1 MAITEQG
8 AGHGFTFYTYT
19 YGEDPAN
26 SARQFYESHEEARKD
41 LVSFRNSLIDDGDRD
56 QPLRDMKIVQLR
68 TKPIS
73 RKVLVDLFNGM
84 HGKDLGGFIRSRKI
98 VEVVTEPQLQ
108 PRR

>member
-1 MAITEQG
+1 MAITKQE
-8 AGHGFTFYTYT
+8 AGHCFTFYTYT
-19 YGEDPAN
+19 YGEDPAQ
-26 SARQFYESHEEARKD
+26 SARQFYETREEARED
-41 LVSFRNSLIDDGDRD
+41 LVSFRNSLIEDEDRD

-73 RKVLVDLFNGM
+73 RRTLVNLFNGM

-108 PRR
+108 QHR